1 LENFN
6 KISCEIEDIGTITI
20 GANLQDS
27 AIVYIHFGEMDKGVF
42 KETALLKKAENQI
55 KLYFQGELKEFQLPL
70 SHSGTKFQ
78 NNVWET
84 LKNIPYGKVISYKQL
99 AEKSGYKN
107 AYRAVGSA
115 NNKNPL
121 PIIIPCHRVVNHN
134 GEPGGF
140 APGLN
145 VKRKLFA
152 VEKIKFQRNKI
163 LSESF
168 VS

>member
-1 LENFN
+1 N
-6 KISCEIEDIGTITI
+6 KISCEIEDIGIITI
-20 GANLQDS
+20 CANLQDS
-27 AIVYIHFGEMDKGVF
+27 AIVYIHFGEMAEGVF
-42 KETALLKKAENQI
+42 KKTTLLKNAENQI
-55 KLYFQGELKEFQLPL
+55 RLYFLDKLKEFQLPL
-70 SHSGTKFQ
+70 YYSGTKFQ
-78 NNVWET
+78 NKVWET

-140 APGLN
+140 ASGLS
-145 VKRKLFA
+145 VKKRLLNL
-152 VEKIKFQRNKI
+152 ERIKFERNRI
-163 LSESF
+163 HRDF
-168 VS
+168 FIR